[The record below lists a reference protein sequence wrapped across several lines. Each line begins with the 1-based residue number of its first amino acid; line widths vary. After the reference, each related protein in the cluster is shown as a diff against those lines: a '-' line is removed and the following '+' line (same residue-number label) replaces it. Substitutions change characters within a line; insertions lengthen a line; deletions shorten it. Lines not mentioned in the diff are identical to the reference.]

1 MGEPMTGMYG
11 ASAGALPSALPPDWL
26 QHPEKLVGVVLGG
39 RYRITGLLGRGPMG
53 VACEGESSRG
63 RQVTLKLLPRPTE
76 LPAERFAW
84 QVREALAMAHFDHE
98 NVIPG
103 TDFGA
108 LEGGGA
114 FVSRNRFAGVPLRSL
129 LMRQGSLPLRR
140 ALELGRQVALGLGA
154 GHAQD
159 IPHGRLK
166 PENVLIQVA
175 SQSKPDLIKIV
186 DFGMAQLPV
195 DVRSVVSNEHEA
207 RRLALRTR
215 VYLPRAH
222 LPGAEGLPSSPAVD
236 VYSLGVLLFEMIAG
250 QPPFVMESGLPN
262 LQGGT
267 IDFARCNPP
276 LQVPRSVEE
285 VVLGLLVP
293 NVGVTAQQV
302 VAVLDSLLGRAS
314 VAPPPAAPELE
325 RVTAQRQSAQLVTA
339 QPSAAVPG
347 PEPAPATIKGVAPE
361 LRNPSWPPLPAGISV
376 SQPPTGSL
384 PPGAPAAE
392 LFPGV
397 AAAGKQPGTLPPGR
411 LPPGTLPPGTFPP
424 GTLPSAGQRPA
435 TVPPG
440 QHFSAVPSFPPAPL
454 LPTQSLEATM
464 RSVLPSPLPPAQS
477 PSATSYPPLTL
488 DGSLAPAQPSLSSPS
503 ADLDTDEAEFRP
515 SLLARIRRMFGR
527 SKPSGEL

>member
-1 MGEPMTGMYG
+1 MTGLYG

-76 LPAERFAW
+76 LSAERFAW

-98 NVIPG
+98 NVISS

-114 FVSRNRFAGVPLRSL
+114 FVSRNRFAGVPLRAL

-140 ALELGRQVALGLGA
+140 ALELARQVALGLGA

-159 IPHGRLK
+159 ILHGRLK

-175 SQSKPDLIKIV
+175 TQSKPDLLKIV

-195 DVRSVVSNEHEA
+195 DVGSVVSNEHEA

-222 LPGAEGLPSSPAVD
+222 LPGVEALPPSPAVD

-250 QPPFVMESGLPN
+250 QPPFVMEAGLPR

-267 IDFARCNPP
+267 IDFSQCSPP
-276 LQVPRSVEE
+276 VQVPRSVEE

-302 VAVLDSLLGRAS
+302 VAVLDGLLGRAS
-314 VAPPPAAPELE
+314 VAPPVAASEPDL
-325 RVTAQRQSAQLVTA
+325 VTAQRQSAQFV
-339 QPSAAVPG
+339 AAPAG
-347 PEPAPATIKGVAPE
+347 AALASREPAPATIRGVAPE
-361 LRNPSWPPLPAGISV
+361 VRNPSWPALPPGISV
-376 SQPPTGSL
+376 TQPPSGTL
-384 PPGAPAAE
+384 PPGAQSGAE
-392 LFPGV
+392 LFPGMAFT
-397 AAAGKQPGTLPPGR
+397 AAKA
-411 LPPGTLPPGTFPP
+411 PGTLPPGTFPP

-435 TVPPG
+435 TVPPSQRFG
-440 QHFSAVPSFPPAPL
+440 SVPSFPPAPL
-454 LPTQSLEATM
+454 LPAHSFEATLH
-464 RSVLPSPLPPAQS
+464 SISPSPIPPAPG
-477 PSATSYPPLTL
+477 PSGSYPPLTL
-488 DGSLAPAQPSLSSPS
+488 DGSLAPAQPPLPSSS
-503 ADLDTDEAEFRP
+503 ADLDGDEAEFRP

-527 SKPSGEL
+527 SKPGGEL